1 MADQLSRADGRT
13 EVMKLTV
20 AFKNSSDAPK
30 KRDNVAGIW
39 HTEGGQKFR
48 HQVQLIKTQDLVNTV
63 DIYNKGIYNVLQYF
77 GLLCRFPGLG
87 PDNDY

>member
-1 MADQLSRADGRT
+1 
-13 EVMKLTV
+13 VMKLTV
-20 AFKNSSDAPK
+20 AFQNSSDAPK

-39 HTEGGQKFR
+39 HTQGGQQFR

-63 DIYNKGIYNVLQYF
+63 YIYNMGIYNVLQHF
-77 GLLCRFPGLG
+77 GLLCGFPGQGTLSFYNISW